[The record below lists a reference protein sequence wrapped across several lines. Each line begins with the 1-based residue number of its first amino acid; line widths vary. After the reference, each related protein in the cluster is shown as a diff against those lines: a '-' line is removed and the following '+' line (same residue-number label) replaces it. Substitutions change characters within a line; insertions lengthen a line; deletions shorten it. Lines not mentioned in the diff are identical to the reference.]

1 MNIDS
6 FNQVLTE
13 TSKSLLGYRKNR
25 KEEWIKTDT
34 WKTIDERKETKK
46 KINDTKSQR
55 IKNQLQTRYSTL
67 DKEVKRKT
75 KADKR
80 AFIENLADEAETAAQ
95 MQNMATLY
103 KITKALAGGFK
114 NWDIPMKDA
123 DGVVNSAH
131 LLAKHDNKCGAPRP
145 NWDAAHLVRS
155 KEKKMEV
162 DWPRKQNATDIYSK
176 NSHALDPRRKQEEG
190 TTKRDVEK
198 VRGARDEGSRVEL
211 GPGRKAGSG
220 QTTMAFLGV
229 GLMCEHAR
237 RGLSK

>member
-1 MNIDS
+1 MNIDR

-13 TSKSLLGYRKNR
+13 TNNSLLGYRKNR

-46 KINDTKSQR
+46 NIKDTKSQR
-55 IKNQLQTRYSTL
+55 IKNQLQARYSTL

-114 NWDIPMKDA
+114 NCDIPMKDA
-123 DGVVNSAH
+123 DGVVN
-131 LLAKHDNKCGAPRP
+131 NKCRRTNTTVENALRRDHPVFPGPVCR
-145 NWDAAHLVRS
+145 HLHFPKLNNICHFS
-155 KEKKMEV
+155 DHLTNLSMSSC
-162 DWPRKQNATDIYSK
+162 KQNY
-176 NSHALDPRRKQEEG
+176 LQFP
-190 TTKRDVEK
+190 
-198 VRGARDEGSRVEL
+198 
-211 GPGRKAGSG
+211 
-220 QTTMAFLGV
+220 
-229 GLMCEHAR
+229 
-237 RGLSK
+237 

>member
-1 MNIDS
+1 MKDKTRRRETTAIDTAKLNNYNTEKAFKLELKNRFHVLQEEQEMNIDS

-13 TSKSLLGYRKNR
+13 TSKSLLGYRKKQ

-34 WKTIDERKETKK
+34 WKTIEERKETKK

-80 AFIENLADEAETAAQ
+80 AFIEKLADEAETAAQ

-114 NWDIPMKDA
+114 NCDIPMKDG
-123 DGVVNSAH
+123 DGVVITSVEEQTQLWKTHFETILNKEAPSEVEDIPEGDEDLLVNMDPPTANEVKSA
-131 LLAKHDNKCGAPRP
+131 
-145 NWDAAHLVRS
+145 
-155 KEKKMEV
+155 
-162 DWPRKQNATDIYSK
+162 I
-176 NSHALDPRRKQEEG
+176 
-190 TTKRDVEK
+190 
-198 VRGARDEGSRVEL
+198 
-211 GPGRKAGSG
+211 
-220 QTTMAFLGV
+220 
-229 GLMCEHAR
+229 
-237 RGLSK
+237 